1 MNKYK
6 IIANPAARSG
16 SAIKSIPKL
25 EQALLK
31 YGIDYDLVKTNEPLH
46 AIELTRQAIREGYD
60 VVVAAGGDGTSNEV
74 INGIMEAKNAGE
86 GSAALGALCI
96 GRGNDF
102 AYSMNIPTDL
112 DEGCQNL
119 LEDHRRVIDVGRVS
133 GGLHPEG
140 RYFGNCVGI
149 GFDAIA
155 TIEASKLA
163 LGGFLTYMVA
173 VLRSVFLYYKGPKIS
188 MQYDGNELTQP
199 TLMVSIMNG
208 RRLGGGFWM
217 APDSK
222 PDDGLFDL
230 CIADEV
236 SPLRILTLIPYFLR
250 GTQATQKEIKTAQAA
265 RISIRAV
272 DGSLPTQTDGEIISI
287 EHDHLEIEIHPLQLE
302 IICRPPGIKQ

>member
-16 SAIKSIPKL
+16 SAYKTIPRL
-25 EQALLK
+25 EGALSK
-31 YGIDYDLVKTNEPLH
+31 YGLDYDLVKTTEPLH
-46 AIELTRQAIREGYD
+46 AKELTRQAIRESYD
-60 VVVAAGGDGTSNEV
+60 IVVAAGGDGTANEV
-74 INGIMEAKNAGE
+74 INGIMEAKDAGE

-102 AYSMNIPTDL
+102 AYSMNIPVDL
-112 DEGCQNL
+112 DQGCKNL
-119 LEDHRRVIDVGRVS
+119 LQNHRRSIDIGKVT

-155 TIEASKLA
+155 TIEASKLS

-173 VLRSVFLYYKGPKIS
+173 VLKTVFLYYKGPKIS
-188 MQYDGNELTQP
+188 MLCDDKELAQT

-236 SPLRILTLIPYFLR
+236 SPFRIITLIPYFFK
-250 GTQATQKEIKTAQAA
+250 GTQATQKEIKSAQAS

-272 DGSLPTQTDGEIISI
+272 EGALPTQTDGEIISI
-287 EHDHLEIEIHPLQLE
+287 EGDHLEIEMLPRQIEILCQHTEPQL
-302 IICRPPGIKQ
+302 

>member
-16 SAIKSIPKL
+16 SAYKAIPKL
-25 EQALLK
+25 EQTLSK
-31 YGIDYDLVKTNEPLH
+31 YGLDYDMVQTTEPLH
-46 AIELTRQAIREGYD
+46 AKVLTRQAIREGYD

-74 INGIMEAKNAGE
+74 INGIMEAKDAGE
-86 GSAALGALCI
+86 GSAAMGSLCI

-102 AYSMNIPTDL
+102 AYSMNIPVDIDEDCQSLL
-112 DEGCQNL
+112 D
-119 LEDHRRVIDVGRVS
+119 DHRRVIDIGKVT

-173 VLRSVFLYYKGPKIS
+173 VLRTVFLYYKGPKIS
-188 MQYDGNELTQP
+188 MIYDENELSQP
-199 TLMVSIMNG
+199 TLLVSIMNG

-236 SPLRILTLIPYFLR
+236 SPFRIITLIPYFLR
-250 GTQATQKEIKTAQAA
+250 GTQATQKEIKTAQAS

-272 DGSLPTQTDGEIISI
+272 DDALPTQTDGEIISI
-287 EHDHLEIEIHPLQLE
+287 EGDHLEIEMLPHQIEVVCKSTE
-302 IICRPPGIKQ
+302 I

>member
-16 SAIKSIPKL
+16 GAYKSIPKL
-25 EQALLK
+25 EQALSK
-31 YGIDYDLVKTNEPLH
+31 YGIDYDLVKTTEPLH
-46 AIELTRQAIREGYD
+46 AKELTRQAIREGYD

-102 AYSMNIPTDL
+102 AYSMNIPVDM

-119 LEDHRRVIDVGRVS
+119 LEDHRRIIDIGKVT

-188 MQYDGNELTQP
+188 MQYDGNELSQP

-236 SPLRILTLIPYFLR
+236 SPFRIITLIPYFLR

-287 EHDHLEIEIHPLQLE
+287 EDDHLEIEIHPRQLE